1 MYEELKTNR
10 QATPAQSLAVK
21 LYSITDISAFRN
33 KAQEL
38 LESGRRH
45 EVISFLPWGEAVEFL
60 KGIRQVYTDFDGTI
74 LDPGAVVLPERTQA
88 AILTLHH
95 QGVKVIG
102 VTGKPWAEIADLVQ
116 GLPPAF
122 PLEIIF
128 EKGAFFLGRDQF
140 GQPEKR
146 FLLAT
151 PEAAQATA
159 QVKGLFWSQ
168 WKKEIERALQQNG
181 QDRIRL
187 ELAGTGTHECVFSLD
202 VLDPALAPS
211 GDAFKTW
218 PGGRDAIKIH
228 DQKIIAQVDDL
239 MTARI
244 QTIPGFERSQAVDLG
259 NSNLEWAPNN
269 TRCRIEKD
277 LAVAAHAGF
286 RVQEDALRGKVIIS
300 APPSGP
306 NLAVLGDSGNDR
318 PLFSLA
324 KDFTRMTAMLVY
336 HQRTPADM
344 LEHAGFA
351 AAGLSNGAALLE
363 AIAMAIDNKY

>member
-1 MYEELKTNR
+1 MQQDINTGGRPERL
-10 QATPAQSLAVK
+10 QSLPVK
-21 LYSITDISAFRN
+21 LSSIEDPSAFQGR
-33 KAQEL
+33 AQEL
-38 LESGRRH
+38 LERVRRH
-45 EVISFLPWGEAVEFL
+45 EVISSLPQGQAVEFL
-60 KGIRQVYTDFDGTI
+60 KAVGAVYTDFDGTI
-74 LDPGAVVLPERTQA
+74 LDPGAVTLPERTQA
-88 AILTLHH
+88 AIWALHG

-102 VTGKPWAEIADLVQ
+102 VTGKPLAEIADLVQ

-128 EKGAFFLGRDQF
+128 EKGAFFLGRDEF
-140 GQPEKR
+140 GQPEKQ

-151 PEAAQATA
+151 PEAVQATA

-168 WKKEIERALQQNG
+168 WKAEIEKALQQNG

-202 VLDPALAPS
+202 ILDPALTPD

-218 PGGRDAIKIH
+218 PGGRDAIKVH
-228 DQKIIAQVDDL
+228 DKEIIAQVCDL

-244 QTIPGFERSQAVDLG
+244 RTIPGFEQSQAVDLG
-259 NSNLEWAPNN
+259 NSNIEWAPNN

-277 LAVAAHAGF
+277 LGVAAHAGF
-286 RVQEDALRGKVIIS
+286 EVREDALSGKVTIN
-300 APPSGP
+300 APQSGP

-324 KDFTRMTAMLVY
+324 QDIPRMTAMLVF
-336 HQRTPADM
+336 HGRTPADM
-344 LEHAGFA
+344 LQHASFA

-363 AIAMAIDNKY
+363 AIAAAKDNKY